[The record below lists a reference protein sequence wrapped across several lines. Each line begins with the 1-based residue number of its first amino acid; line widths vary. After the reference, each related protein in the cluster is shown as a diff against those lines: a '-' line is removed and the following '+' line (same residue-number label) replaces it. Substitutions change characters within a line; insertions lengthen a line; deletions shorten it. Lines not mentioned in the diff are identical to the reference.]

1 MISVHVCVSGILL
14 KPRGL
19 NEFDLELARG
29 STVRDSL
36 VAAGYAENHIP
47 RIMTVVDGVL
57 RPHHHVLES
66 GQNVVLSIVI
76 GGG

>member
-1 MISVHVCVSGILL
+1 MISVHASVSGVLL

-19 NEFDLELARG
+19 KEFDLDLDQG
-29 STVRDSL
+29 STVRDFL

-66 GQNVVLSIVI
+66 GQNVVLSIII